1 METQWRETSMSPLTS
16 VPGVDR
22 MGDTDMR
29 THANTTIGPKR
40 PKVKAVSG
48 AAGLIV
54 VGLVLAACTSV
65 AGAAKTTTANNQP
78 GQYRS
83 ATYPAA
89 PARVSERQQ
98 FRAEHPIVLPA
109 KPKLSGTA
117 GDDRV
122 TLRREHLAR

>member
-1 METQWRETSMSPLTS
+1 
-16 VPGVDR
+16 
-22 MGDTDMR
+22 MR
-29 THANTTIGPKR
+29 TYANTTTGPKR
-40 PKVKAVSG
+40 PKVKVVSG

-54 VGLVLAACTSV
+54 AGLVLAACTSA
-65 AGAAKTTTANNQP
+65 AGAAKTTTNQAKP

-83 ATYPAA
+83 AMYPAA

-109 KPKLSGTA
+109 KPKLSGKT
-117 GDDRV
+117 GDNHE